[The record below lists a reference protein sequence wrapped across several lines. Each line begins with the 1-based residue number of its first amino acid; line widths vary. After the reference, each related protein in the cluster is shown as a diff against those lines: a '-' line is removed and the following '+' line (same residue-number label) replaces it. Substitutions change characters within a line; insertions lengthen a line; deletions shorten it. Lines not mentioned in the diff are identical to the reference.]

1 MEDHVQT
8 DWSAIYADVEDF
20 LIPGLGLSAYDR
32 SLYYHLLRHTRL
44 NGRDSAMFA
53 IGPLSKATGVSDFKV
68 REVIRVLHQKGCVC
82 IEDRTRLGHK
92 ISVLLPS
99 EISGLVRPTPRAEP
113 IDLLAI
119 DFFANRQHL
128 GAILARENGA
138 CFYCLKKLNHE
149 TCELDHVS
157 PQKDAQDNS
166 YKNIVASCHGCNK
179 AKSDRSAEDFVRS
192 LYRSGTLNEREL
204 QLRLSAIESLRAG
217 HLVPELAASYGS

>member
-8 DWSAIYADVEDF
+8 DWSTIYADVEDF

-44 NGRDSAMFA
+44 KGRESAMFA

-68 REVIRVLHQKGCVC
+68 REVIRGLHQKGCVC

-99 EISGLVRPTPRAEP
+99 EISGLVRPTQRAEP
-113 IDLLAI
+113 IDLLAL

-138 CFYCLKKLNHE
+138 CFYCLKELNHK

-179 AKSDRSAEDFVRS
+179 AKSDRPAEDFVRS
-192 LYRSGTLNEREL
+192 LYRSGTLNEKEL

>member
-1 MEDHVQT
+1 MGDHVQP

-44 NGRDSAMFA
+44 KGRDSAMFA

-68 REVIRVLHQKGCVC
+68 REVVRDLHQKGCLC

-92 ISVLLPS
+92 ISVLLPA
-99 EISGLVRPTPRAEP
+99 EIPGLVKPTAQAEP
-113 IDLLAI
+113 IDLLTV

-157 PQKDAQDNS
+157 PQRDALDNS
-166 YKNIVASCHGCNK
+166 YKNIVASFHGCNK
-179 AKSDRSAEDFVRS
+179 AKGDRSAEDFVRS
-192 LYRSGTLNEREL
+192 LYRSGALNESEL

>member
-1 MEDHVQT
+1 MQT

-44 NGRDSAMFA
+44 KGRDSAMFA

-99 EISGLVRPTPRAEP
+99 EISGLVRPTPRVEP

-138 CFYCLKKLNHE
+138 CFYCLKKLSHE

-179 AKSDRSAEDFVRS
+179 AKSDRSAEDFVRL
-192 LYRSGTLNEREL
+192 LYRSGTLNDREL

-217 HLVPELAASYGS
+217 HLVPELAA

>member
-1 MEDHVQT
+1 MEHHVRT
-8 DWSAIYADVEDF
+8 DWVIIYGDIEDF

-44 NGRDSAMFA
+44 KGNESAMFA

-68 REVIRVLHQKGCVC
+68 RDVIRGLHQKGCVC
-82 IEDRTRLGHK
+82 IEERTRLGHK

-99 EISGLVRPTPRAEP
+99 EIPGLVSPTPRAEP

-138 CFYCLKKLNHE
+138 CFYCLKKLDHE

-157 PQKDAQDNS
+157 PQKDGQDNS

-192 LYRSGTLNEREL
+192 LYRSGALNENEV
-204 QLRLSAIESLRAG
+204 QLRLSAIESLQEG